1 VKTQTATATPV
12 ATAEA
17 PVESNETPLK
27 RICQELKIDPK
38 TARRKLRAY
47 WRKQDSD
54 LAHTLRNRWSGDEA
68 YAKQIRAILSPAKH

>member
-1 VKTQTATATPV
+1 VKTQTAAAPV
-12 ATAEA
+12 AAQTEA
-17 PVESNETPLK
+17 PATNETPLK

-54 LAHTLRNRWSGDEA
+54 LAHTLRNRWSGDES
-68 YAKQIRAILSPAKH
+68 YAAQIRAILAPAKH